1 MSMTKTTLDVQRSVP
16 FLNLR
21 PMHDGIAEALLA
33 DIAELIDSSAFT
45 NGPAVAEFEA
55 AFAEYCGIGH
65 CVGLASGLD
74 ALRLGLISAGL
85 EPGDRVVVPAQT
97 FMATFE
103 AITQAGGIPVPVDI
117 SAADH
122 AIDPT
127 RVEAVLDERTRF
139 VMPVHL
145 YGQVADMSALMQL
158 ASRHDLRVIED
169 AAQAHGARRDGRL
182 AGTSGLAGAFSFY
195 PGKNLGAMGDAG
207 ALVTNDGEVA
217 AKVRALREHGQT
229 AKYQHGYEGWTAR
242 LDTIQA
248 LVLAR
253 KLPLL
258 DGWNAQRRT
267 TAASYTDALA
277 GVGDIVTPA
286 VPQGSEPVWHLY
298 VIRTASRDRL
308 AEHLRTHGIG
318 TGIHYP
324 DPPHLIAPYAHLGYG
339 RGSFPE
345 SERLADEALSLPMFP
360 GMDAE
365 DIAAVVHAISAFFNG

>member
-1 MSMTKTTLDVQRSVP
+1 MSMTKATLDVQRSVP

-74 ALRLGLISAGL
+74 ALRLGLIGAGL

-103 AITQAGGIPVPVDI
+103 AVTQAGGIPVPVDI
-117 SAADH
+117 SAADY

-207 ALVTNDGEVA
+207 ALVTNAGELA

-229 AKYQHGYEGWTAR
+229 AKYQHAYEGWTAR

-267 TAASYTDALA
+267 IAASYTDALA
-277 GVGDIVTPA
+277 GTGDIVTPA

-324 DPPHLIAPYAHLGYG
+324 EPPHLMAPYAHLGHG

-345 SERLADEALSLPMFP
+345 S
-360 GMDAE
+360 
-365 DIAAVVHAISAFFNG
+365 